1 MTDGILHRTGT
12 LIGCLLGTLIIA
24 FGLMWILIEILYLLG
39 VVV

>member
-12 LIGCLLGTLIIA
+12 LIGCLLGTLIITLA
-24 FGLMWILIEILYLLG
+24 ILWFVVTMLRLVG